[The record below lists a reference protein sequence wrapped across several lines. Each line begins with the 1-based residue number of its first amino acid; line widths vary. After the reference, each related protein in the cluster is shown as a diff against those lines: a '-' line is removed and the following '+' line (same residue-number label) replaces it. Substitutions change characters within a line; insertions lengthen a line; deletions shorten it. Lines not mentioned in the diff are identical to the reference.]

1 MKRFNTTGVCVPK
14 KHYMVNI
21 ENKLKQ
27 IMKLIENGEYFT
39 INKPRQF
46 GKTTT
51 MFLLMKKL
59 RKTNNYLPIK
69 ISFEG
74 IGDMPFQNEEVFSK
88 TFLSLI
94 KRNLIFTDE
103 EISEKI
109 EIKKMSMNQLSEEIT
124 RINKLTNKKIVLM
137 IDEVDKSSNNQL
149 FLNFLGML
157 RTKYLNQIEEE
168 DKSFYS
174 IILAGVHDVKSL
186 KTHIRPNEEIKYN
199 SPWNIAVDF
208 DIDLSFNSGEI
219 STMIVDYY
227 NDRGYELNNV
237 KYISEKLYYYTSGYP
252 FLVSKLCQIIDEEMK
267 IKKEWTDEVLQD
279 SVKIILKKQNTNF
292 ESLIKNLENNEDI
305 YNLVYKIIIDGKEVK
320 YNMYNPII
328 NLCLMYGILKNENGT
343 LKVQN
348 KIYEQLIYDYMA
360 SKIET
365 SQNVDTERY
374 NFRDNFII
382 GDKLNMELVLKKF
395 QLFMK
400 EQYSEKDVNF
410 VERNG
415 TLIFLAFIKPIIN
428 GKGFDFKEVQISEE
442 KRLDVVIT
450 YSKYKYIIEMKK
462 WYGEEYHKRGIKQ
475 LEQYLDINNQNKG
488 YLVIFD
494 TRKKSNKKQENI
506 KIKNKEIFAVWV

>member
-51 MFLLMKKL
+51 MFLLEKKL
-59 RKTNNYLPIK
+59 KNKYTVIS

-74 IGDMPFQNEEVFSK
+74 IGDMPFQNEEVFSE
-88 TFLSLI
+88 TFLNLMKKSLS
-94 KRNLIFTDE
+94 FTNKE
-103 EISEKI
+103 VSEKI
-109 EIKKMSMNQLSEEIT
+109 KDKKMSMSQLSEEIT

-157 RTKYLNQIEEE
+157 RTKYLESNKGK
-168 DKSFYS
+168 DYTFYS

-208 DIDLSFNSGEI
+208 DIDLSFNSDEI

-267 IKKEWTDEVLQD
+267 VKKEWTDEVLQD
-279 SVKIILKKQNTNF
+279 AVKIILKKQNTNF
-292 ESLIKNLENNEDI
+292 ESLIKNLENNKKL
-305 YNLVYKIIIDGKEVK
+305 YNFIFDLIINGMEYE
-320 YNMYNPII
+320 YNKFEPII
-328 NLCLMYGILKNENGT
+328 HFAEIYGIIKDDNG
-343 LKVQN
+343 KVKIQN
-348 KIYEQLIYDYMA
+348 KIYEQIIYNYMISKLSIA
-360 SKIET
+360 SRQDF
-365 SQNVDTERY
+365 SRY

>member
-1 MKRFNTTGVCVPK
+1 
-14 KHYMVNI
+14 MVNI
-21 ENKLKQ
+21 ENKLNQ
-27 IMKLIENGEYFT
+27 IMNLIENGEYFT

-51 MFLLMKKL
+51 MFLLEKKL
-59 RKTNNYLPIK
+59 KNKYTVIS

-74 IGDMPFQNEEVFSK
+74 IGDVPFQNEEVFSE
-88 TFLSLI
+88 TFLNLMKKSLS
-94 KRNLIFTDE
+94 FTNKE
-103 EISEKI
+103 VSEKI
-109 EIKKMSMNQLSEEIT
+109 KDNKMSMSQLSEEIT

-157 RTKYLNQIEEE
+157 RTKYLEANKEK
-168 DKSFYS
+168 DYTFYS
-174 IILAGVHDVKSL
+174 VILAGVHDVKSL

-208 DIDLSFNSGEI
+208 DIDLAFNPDEI

-227 NDRGYELNNV
+227 KDRGYELNNV
-237 KYISEKLYYYTSGYP
+237 KHISEKLYYYTSGYP

-267 IKKEWTDEVLQD
+267 VEKEWSDEILQD
-279 SVKIILKKQNTNF
+279 AVKIILKKQNTNF

-305 YNLVYKIIIDGKEVK
+305 YNLVYKIIIDGKEIK
-320 YNMYNPII
+320 YNIDNPTI
-328 NLCLMYGILKNENGT
+328 NLCLMYGILKNKKGT

-348 KIYEQLIYDYMA
+348 KIYEQRIYDYMA

>member
-51 MFLLMKKL
+51 MFLLEKKL
-59 RKTNNYLPIK
+59 ENEYTVIS

-74 IGDMPFQNEEVFSK
+74 IGSIIMEDEKEFVQSFLEDITDSLNIKIDKKIIKTMKELSK
-88 TFLSLI
+88 TI
-94 KRNLIFTDE
+94 TKIAKA
-103 EISEKI
+103 SE
-109 EIKKMSMNQLSEEIT
+109 
-124 RINKLTNKKIVLM
+124 KKIVLM

-157 RTKYLNQIEEE
+157 RTKYLEANKGK
-168 DKSFYS
+168 DYTFYS

-208 DIDLSFNSGEI
+208 DIDLSFNSDEI

-267 IKKEWTDEVLQD
+267 VKKEWTDEVLQD
-279 SVKIILKKQNTNF
+279 AVKIILKKQNTNF

-320 YNMYNPII
+320 YNIDNPTI

-348 KIYEQLIYDYMA
+348 KIYEQRIYDYMA

-450 YSKYKYIIEMKK
+450 YGKYKYIIEMKK

>member
-14 KHYMVNI
+14 KHYMVNT

-51 MFLLMKKL
+51 MFLLEKKL
-59 RKTNNYLPIK
+59 ENKYTVIS

-74 IGDMPFQNEEVFSK
+74 IGSIIMEDEKEFVQSFLEDITDSLNIKIDKKIIKTMKELSK
-88 TFLSLI
+88 IITKI
-94 KRNLIFTDE
+94 AKA
-103 EISEKI
+103 SE
-109 EIKKMSMNQLSEEIT
+109 
-124 RINKLTNKKIVLM
+124 KKIVLM

-157 RTKYLNQIEEE
+157 RTKYLEANKGK
-168 DKSFYS
+168 DYTFYS

-208 DIDLSFNSGEI
+208 DIDLSFNSDEI

-252 FLVSKLCQIIDEEMK
+252 FLVSKLCQIIDEEMMVE
-267 IKKEWTDEVLQD
+267 KEWTDEVLQD
-279 SVKIILKKQNTNF
+279 AVKIILKKQNTNF

-400 EQYSEKDVNF
+400 EQYSEKDMNF

-428 GKGFDFKEVQISEE
+428 GKGFDFKEVQVSEE

-450 YSKYKYIIEMKK
+450 YGKYKYIIEMKK

-475 LEQYLDINNQNKG
+475 LEHYLEINNQNKG

-494 TRKKSNKKQENI
+494 TRKKSNKKQDNI
-506 KIKNKEIFAVWV
+506 KIKNKEIFVVWV

>member
-21 ENKLKQ
+21 ENKLNQ
-27 IMKLIENGEYFT
+27 IMNLIENGEYFT

-51 MFLLMKKL
+51 MFLLEKKL
-59 RKTNNYLPIK
+59 KNKYTVIS

-74 IGDMPFQNEEVFSK
+74 IGDVPFQNEEVFSE
-88 TFLSLI
+88 TFLNLMKKSLS
-94 KRNLIFTDE
+94 FTNKE
-103 EISEKI
+103 VSEKI
-109 EIKKMSMNQLSEEIT
+109 KDNKMSMSQLSEEIT

-157 RTKYLNQIEEE
+157 RTKYLEANKEK
-168 DKSFYS
+168 DYTFYS
-174 IILAGVHDVKSL
+174 VILAGVHDVKSL

-208 DIDLSFNSGEI
+208 DIDLAFNPDEI

-227 NDRGYELNNV
+227 KDRGYELNNV
-237 KYISEKLYYYTSGYP
+237 KHISEKLYYYTSGYP

-267 IKKEWTDEVLQD
+267 VEKEWSDEILQD
-279 SVKIILKKQNTNF
+279 AVKIILKKQNTNF

-305 YNLVYKIIIDGKEVK
+305 YNLVYKIIIDGKEIK
-320 YNMYNPII
+320 YNIDNPTI
-328 NLCLMYGILKNENGT
+328 NLCLMYGILKNKKGT

-348 KIYEQLIYDYMA
+348 KIYEQRIYDYMA